1 MDLARPTRG
10 IGWIMK
16 KHSLGV
22 RLAAAACV
30 VGGGGEAIAQGT
42 AIRARPIGTTSN
54 PTVIVSSPGDTAR
67 LFVGSRGGA
76 IRILKLPDEQ
86 FLDQPYL
93 TVPNAGG
100 ANGVLWMAF
109 HPDFAT
115 NGRFYVS
122 TQETTGKVRLI
133 TGMVSEADPNM
144 ADASSIT
151 TVLFIDDQASQ
162 HTGGWIGFDS
172 HGYLLMVTGDQMA
185 PGTAPSQNAANFA
198 GKMLRLDV
206 DGLDNIPGNT
216 DDDQFPDDAN
226 RNYSIPPSNPLVGNI
241 DGFLE
246 EIWAMG
252 LRNPYRCSRDAAT
265 GNVWIGDVGN
275 FQREEI
281 DRLEPDAPAVNFGW
295 PVCEGTIVPTSPY
308 PTCENPAFRMPM
320 FDYLRTGAEPSGNT
334 VIGGV
339 VYRGCAMPEFH
350 GLFIFSDY
358 SNDWIGMLRPSD
370 TLNGVGTPTARAS
383 LVSLRT
389 STTLGLPAGSV
400 NGTSVFG
407 QDANGEVYFARY
419 ISGQIYKLEPA
430 ASGGGLGRDCDGD
443 GVVDSCSTGPTP
455 CRADVSGDCAVTIDD
470 LTGYLGMFLEGSLA
484 ADLSDTEDSGVVDGS
499 VTIDD
504 LLFFLAHFASG
515 C

>member
-1 MDLARPTRG
+1 MA
-10 IGWIMK
+10 
-16 KHSLGV
+16 S
-22 RLAAAACV
+22 
-30 VGGGGEAIAQGT
+30 AQGT
-42 AIRARPIGTTSN
+42 AMRARLIGTTSN
-54 PTVIVSSPGDTAR
+54 PTVIVSAPGDATR
-67 LFVGSRGGA
+67 LFVGSNRGP

-86 FLDQPYL
+86 FLDQPFL

-115 NGRFYVS
+115 NGRFYIS

-133 TGMVSEADPNM
+133 TGVVSATDPNV

-172 HGYLLMVTGDQMA
+172 HGYLLMVTGDQMG
-185 PGTAPSQNAANFA
+185 PGTAPSQNAANYA

-226 RNYSIPPSNPLVGNI
+226 RNYSIPPSNPLVGNT
-241 DGFLE
+241 DGYLE
-246 EIWAMG
+246 EIWALG
-252 LRNPYRCSRDAAT
+252 LRNPYRCSRDVTT

-281 DRLEPDAPAVNFGW
+281 DRLEPDVPAVNFGW
-295 PVCEGTIVPTSPY
+295 PVCEGTIIPTSPY
-308 PTCENPAFRMPM
+308 PPCENPAFRMPM
-320 FDYLRTGAEPSGNT
+320 FDYLRTGEEPSGNT

-350 GLFIFSDY
+350 GLFLFADFT
-358 SNDWIGMLRPSD
+358 NDWIGMLRPGD
-370 TLNGVGTPTARAS
+370 TLDGVGTAAARAS
-383 LVSLRT
+383 LVSLR
-389 STTLGLPAGSV
+389 SSANLGLATNTI

-407 QDANGEVYFARY
+407 QDARGEVYFARY

-443 GVVDSCSTGPTP
+443 GVVDSCATGVMP
-455 CRADVSGDCAVTIDD
+455 CRADVTGDCAVTIDD
-470 LTGYLGMFLEGSLA
+470 LTEYLESFLTGLLA
-484 ADLSDTEDSGVVDGS
+484 ADQSDAEDSGVVDGA

-504 LLFFLAHFASG
+504 LLFFLGRFAAG

>member
-1 MDLARPTRG
+1 M
-10 IGWIMK
+10 
-16 KHSLGV
+16 
-22 RLAAAACV
+22 
-30 VGGGGEAIAQGT
+30 
-42 AIRARPIGTTSN
+42 RARLIGTTSN
-54 PTVIVSSPGDTAR
+54 PTVIVSAPGDSTR

-76 IRILKLPDEQ
+76 IRVLKLPDEQ
-86 FLDQPYL
+86 FLDQPFL

-100 ANGVLWMAF
+100 ANGVLWMTF
-109 HPDFAT
+109 HPNFAT
-115 NGRFYVS
+115 NGRFYIS

-133 TGMVSEADPNM
+133 TGVASATDPNV

-151 TVLFIDDQASQ
+151 TVLFVDDQASQ

-185 PGTAPSQNAANFA
+185 PGTAPSQNTMNYA

-206 DGLDNIPGNT
+206 DGLDDIPGNA
-216 DDDQFPDDAN
+216 DDDQYLEDAN
-226 RNYSIPPSNPLVGNI
+226 RNYSIPPSNPLVGNTE
-241 DGFLE
+241 GNLE
-246 EIWAMG
+246 EIWALG
-252 LRNPYRCSRDAAT
+252 LRNPYRCSRDSVT

-308 PTCENPAFRMPM
+308 APCENPAFRVPM
-320 FDYLRTGAEPSGNT
+320 FDYLRSGAEPSGNT

-339 VYRGCAMPEFH
+339 IYRGCAMPEFH
-350 GLFIFSDY
+350 GLFLFADF

-370 TLNGVGTPTARAS
+370 TLNDAGTPTGRAS

-389 STTLGLPAGSV
+389 SADLGLAASTI

-407 QDANGEVYFARY
+407 QDASGEVYFARY
-419 ISGQIYKLEPA
+419 SSGQIYKLEPA
-430 ASGGGLGRDCDGD
+430 SIGIGLGRDCDAD
-443 GVVDSCSTGPTP
+443 GVVDSCASGAMP
-455 CRADVSGDCAVTIDD
+455 CRADVTGDCAVTIDD
-470 LTGYLGMFLEGSLA
+470 LTDFLESFLAGSLS
-484 ADLSDTEDSGVVDGS
+484 ADQSDAEDSGVVDGA

-504 LLFFLAHFASG
+504 LLFFLGRFAAG